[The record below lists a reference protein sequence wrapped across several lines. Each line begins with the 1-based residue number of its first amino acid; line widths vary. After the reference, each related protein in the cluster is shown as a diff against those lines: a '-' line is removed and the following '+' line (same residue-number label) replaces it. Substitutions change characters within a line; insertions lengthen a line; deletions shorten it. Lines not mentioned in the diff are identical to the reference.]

1 MMMSKRMPLERTR
14 RAKNARQ
21 SLLLLL
27 LGVICLLLAWLLHP
41 RAPLGILVFG
51 VGMMIAAVYNPY
63 RLMAAAWI
71 TTTIGVPVF
80 LFFGHY
86 IPGNE
91 VFPAYII
98 ALGVGLLGIAMM
110 GRRGYIGRGAVTP
123 GILVLGIGV
132 LEALLVANLTPANLV
147 PFALSLWL
155 PGIGLLMVGL
165 FYLVMSLFS

>member
-1 MMMSKRMPLERTR
+1 MFSRPISGMVIFTWNRSRKSRRSCDARAVGKQGERMIMSKRRPLERTR

-21 SLLLLL
+21 SVLLLL

-132 LEALLVANLTPANLV
+132 L
-147 PFALSLWL
+147 
-155 PGIGLLMVGL
+155 
-165 FYLVMSLFS
+165 